1 MASIHGVE
9 PEASLDQQLDGTL
22 VSGKSECPFGEIVA
36 K

>member
-1 MASIHGVE
+1 MRLAAVAALLALIV
-9 PEASLDQQLDGTL
+9 TL